1 MTAPL
6 HPDLEPVYDEVLRRN
21 AGEDE
26 FHQAVREV
34 LESLAPV
41 VDKRPEYAQASIIQ
55 RICEPERQIIFRV
68 PWVDDEG
75 RVQINRGFRVEFN
88 SALGPYKGGLRF
100 HPSVYLGIVKFL
112 GFEQIF
118 KLSLIHI

>member
-6 HPDLEPVYDEVLRRN
+6 HPDLEPVFDEVLRRN

-68 PWVDDEG
+68 PWVDDAG
-75 RVQINRGFRVEFN
+75 DR
-88 SALGPYKGGLRF
+88 K
-100 HPSVYLGIVKFL
+100 SVV
-112 GFEQIF
+112 
-118 KLSLIHI
+118 